1 MKGIERRKKV
11 AFIYYK
17 NFSSFIKNDYDILSN
32 HYSVEEVK
40 VESLKDMPR
49 LASAI
54 MRCDISFTWFAGEHA
69 FPVILLSK
77 VLRKKSIVVAGG
89 YDVANEQGIDYGL
102 MRDQKSK
109 PARMAIFVLKHADK
123 VLAVSNFNRR
133 EILNYIGSDTVE
145 LAYNGVDCDLFKPKG
160 EKDLDLIMTVG
171 GVTKENLRK
180 KGLEAFVKTAAH
192 LPEARFMLVGQAYD
206 NAIDHLKAIA
216 PSNVEFAGYLPLDRL
231 LKSYQEAKVYCQL
244 SYHESFG
251 LSLAEA
257 MACGCVP
264 VVTDRGALPEVVG
277 DTGFYV
283 PYGDVE
289 ETSEGIKRALNSDL
303 GKAASERVRRAF
315 ALEIRERELVKLI
328 EILSKENPNG
338 NDESNRC
345 R

>member
-54 MRCDISFTWFAGEHA
+54 MRCDISFTWFAAEHA
-69 FPVILLSK
+69 FPAMILSRGLG
-77 VLRKKSIVVAGG
+77 KKSIVVAGG
-89 YDVANEQGIDYGL
+89 YDVAGEPEISYGQFAMGWNERTCSRFSL
-102 MRDQKSK
+102 NN
-109 PARMAIFVLKHADK
+109 ADV
-123 VLAVSNFNRR
+123 VLAVSEFTKNEVLKRARPRR
-133 EILNYIGSDTVE
+133 LEVLYNTVDIE
-145 LAYNGVDCDLFKPKG
+145 KFYPKG
-160 EKDLDLIMTVG
+160 RKEDLVLTVASK
-171 GVTKENLRK
+171 VPNVVKL
-180 KGLEAFVKTAAH
+180 KGLDAFVKAAAGLPKVKFEIVGPH
-192 LPEARFMLVGQAYD
+192 LEDMISDLPCDPPKNLYF
-206 NAIDHLKAIA
+206 
-216 PSNVEFAGYLPLDRL
+216 PGYLSQEELVRH
-231 LKSYQEAKVYCQL
+231 YQRAKVYCQL
-244 SYHESFG
+244 SYRESFG
-251 LSLAEA
+251 MALAEA